1 MAGGV
6 FEAMNKV
13 RPGAYIVF
21 QSASQPLNMVG
32 DRGIATLPIQMN
44 WGANDT
50 LIELTPEQ
58 LLDGSC
64 ESIIGCNIMEEES
77 LIYQQV
83 LTDCVKVLLF
93 RMDTGGVK
101 AKLILNTLTATAK
114 YAGTAGNKIAVSILD
129 HCTY

>member
-93 RMDTGGVK
+93 
-101 AKLILNTLTATAK
+101 
-114 YAGTAGNKIAVSILD
+114 
-129 HCTY
+129 

>member
-1 MAGGV
+1 MAGGT

-13 RPGAYIVF
+13 RPGAYINF

-44 WGANDT
+44 FGANDV
-50 LIELTPEQ
+50 LISLTPEQ

-64 ESIIGCNIMEEES
+64 ESIIGCNIMDEES

-83 LTDCVKVLLF
+83 LTDCSKVLGFL
-93 RMDTGGVK
+93 
-101 AKLILNTLTATAK
+101 
-114 YAGTAGNKIAVSILD
+114 
-129 HCTY
+129 